1 MLFLNILLKKIQISH
16 HASDL
21 FCRRRGRILPR
32 IQSKNHQIWTKI
44 VFLAIFLPNHVPT
57 YFKVRAAGYG
67 ENYPK
72 QEITGIPNIF
82 VLIIEEGCRIVKI
95 AKNPQKNLFFAI
107 LTTMHCQCSEN
118 LCNLI
123 FCLYSRAH
131 WCTVKRNFKGTVMP
145 DF

>member
-1 MLFLNILLKKIQISH
+1 MNILLKKIQISH

-67 ENYPK
+67 INTAVVLSPH
-72 QEITGIPNIF
+72 QEDAGFEPELQRDVTH
-82 VLIIEEGCRIVKI
+82 VE
-95 AKNPQKNLFFAI
+95 KN
-107 LTTMHCQCSEN
+107 
-118 LCNLI
+118 
-123 FCLYSRAH
+123 
-131 WCTVKRNFKGTVMP
+131 
-145 DF
+145 

>member
-67 ENYPK
+67 LTIMHAVHRCNF
-72 QEITGIPNIF
+72 EIDYEDPE
-82 VLIIEEGCRIVKI
+82 VLDGGRYK
-95 AKNPQKNLFFAI
+95 KTL
-107 LTTMHCQCSEN
+107 
-118 LCNLI
+118 
-123 FCLYSRAH
+123 
-131 WCTVKRNFKGTVMP
+131 
-145 DF
+145 